1 MVYWV
6 RVIFVYCCGALLQKR
21 GNMVLND
28 KQALRRELKDFLLV
42 TVGSIIYAAG
52 IGLFLDP
59 ARIAAGG
66 VAGIAVVLGNF
77 FGWDTGMLILVM
89 NIPLFII
96 GGIRFKGKF
105 LVYTIYSVFFS
116 SWLIDLFALHLGAFI
131 PLTNDLML
139 CSLAGGAIMSFGMSL
154 VFLGGG
160 ATGGA
165 DIIVKLLRQVK
176 PHLGTGTLF
185 MIFDFC
191 VALLSIVMFREVDL
205 GLYAVVTL
213 IVNAKVLD
221 AVLYGDNEAKLLY
234 IVSGKTE
241 EVSNRLMEEL
251 EIGVTW
257 LHGHGAYTQE
267 SRRVIFTV
275 FRKQLYLQVR
285 EIVKSE
291 DPSAFMIV
299 TTATEIFGEGFRDH
313 FADEI

>member
-1 MVYWV
+1 MK
-6 RVIFVYCCGALLQKR
+6 FNFKDKAA
-21 GNMVLND
+21 VL
-28 KQALRRELKDFLLV
+28 REVKDFLLV

-52 IGLFLDP
+52 IALFLDP

-77 FGWDTGMLILVM
+77 FGWDTGMLIMLM

-105 LVYTIYSVFFS
+105 LVYTVYSVFFS
-116 SWLIDLFALHLGAFI
+116 SWLIDLVAANFAALL
-131 PLTNDLML
+131 PLSANLML
-139 CSLAGGAIMSFGMSL
+139 CALAGGAIMSFGMSL

-165 DIIVKLLRQVK
+165 DIIIKLLRQAK
-176 PHLGTGTLF
+176 PHLRTGTLF
-185 MIFDFC
+185 MVFDFA
-191 VALLSIVMFREVDL
+191 VAVLSMVMFREVDL

-234 IVSGKTE
+234 IVSDKTE

-257 LHGHGAYTQE
+257 LHGHGAYTKE

-285 EIVKSE
+285 EIVKNE
-291 DPSAFMIV
+291 DPTAFMIV

>member
-1 MVYWV
+1 MKV
-6 RVIFVYCCGALLQKR
+6 
-21 GNMVLND
+21 D
-28 KQALRRELKDFLLV
+28 LKDKAAVLREVKDFMLV

-77 FGWDTGMLILVM
+77 FNWDTGMLITLM

-105 LVYTIYSVFFS
+105 LLYTVYSVFFS
-116 SWLIDLFALHLGAFI
+116 SWLIDLAAANLAEFI
-131 PLTNDLML
+131 PLTSNMML
-139 CSLAGGAIMSFGMSL
+139 CALAGGAIMSFGMSL

-165 DIIVKLLRQVK
+165 DIIVKLLRQAK
-176 PHLGTGTLF
+176 PHLRTGTLF
-185 MIFDFC
+185 MCFDFA
-191 VALLSIVMFREVDL
+191 VAMLSVIMFREVDL

-213 IVNAKVLD
+213 IVNANVLD

-234 IVSGKTE
+234 IVSNRTE
-241 EVSNRLMEEL
+241 EVSNRLMQEL

-257 LHGHGAYTQE
+257 LHGHGAYTNE

-299 TTATEIFGEGFRDH
+299 STATEIFGEGFRDH